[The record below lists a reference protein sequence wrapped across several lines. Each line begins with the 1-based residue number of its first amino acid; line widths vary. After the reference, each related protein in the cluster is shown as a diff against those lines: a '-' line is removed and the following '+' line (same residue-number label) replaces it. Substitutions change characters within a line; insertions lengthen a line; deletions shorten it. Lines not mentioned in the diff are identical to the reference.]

1 MKLRL
6 CYASAQAVEKAL
18 QESLIHVAELR
29 LALRIGGKSYYL
41 YIHYGENGEQR
52 HCEPLRLYAPADVS
66 EAEVKRIKAKA
77 KGIEGMKCVHGI
89 TIDNS
94 TFVYD
99 KKGLDIDEKTAELK
113 LTGVKLVENKKQ

>member
-6 CYASAQAVEKAL
+6 CYASTQAVEKAL

-52 HCEPLRLYAPADVS
+52 HCEPLHLYAPPMFPKPRSSASRQRQKVLR
-66 EAEVKRIKAKA
+66 V
-77 KGIEGMKCVHGI
+77 
-89 TIDNS
+89 
-94 TFVYD
+94 
-99 KKGLDIDEKTAELK
+99 
-113 LTGVKLVENKKQ
+113 